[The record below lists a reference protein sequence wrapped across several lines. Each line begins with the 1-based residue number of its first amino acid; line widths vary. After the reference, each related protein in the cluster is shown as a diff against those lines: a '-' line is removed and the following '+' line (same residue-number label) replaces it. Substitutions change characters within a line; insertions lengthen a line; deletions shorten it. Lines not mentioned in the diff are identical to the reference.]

1 MPPKRVIKLTTSEP
15 MRKTRKQVSNVKN
28 PTSLC
33 DQAIQ
38 LPHVAASHH
47 SHPPAVASHQST
59 SHPPAAAT
67 HDLASPAA
75 ASHHSAFQ
83 PPSTASHDST
93 AQPSHSPTQQAPMNP
108 EDVPTHS
115 PSTQTSSGSV
125 LCFLSFNLSHLF
137 SHVLCILDRITVQ
150 KLILELIIF
159 VCYVLGS

>member
-1 MPPKRVIKLTTSEP
+1 MLRTLLPCVIRQSSFPMQWLRTTLPLIPLQWRRTNPPLI
-15 MRKTRKQVSNVKN
+15 
-28 PTSLC
+28 
-33 DQAIQ
+33 
-38 LPHVAASHH
+38 
-47 SHPPAVASHQST
+47 
-59 SHPPAAAT
+59 PPAAAT

-75 ASHHSAFQ
+75 ASHHSGFQ
-83 PPSTASHDST
+83 PPSAASHDSI
-93 AQPSHSPTQQAPMNP
+93 AQPPHSPTQQAPMNP

-137 SHVLCILDRITVQ
+137 SHVLCILDKITVQ